1 MKRRNSLPRQMFNFS
16 FVAASNFGRLAPYVE
31 ELICAELV
39 SGLLQ
44 KVAGS
49 REPFN

>member
-1 MKRRNSLPRQMFNFS
+1 MKRRNSLRRQMIS
-16 FVAASNFGRLAPYVE
+16 FLYCAASNFGCLASYVE
-31 ELICAELV
+31 EPICSELV

-49 REPFN
+49 RELFN